1 MDKGDRVIVN
11 LGPSNRLYRKYR
23 IDGAIGVIER
33 VYSHSP
39 YTRGGI
45 TYGVRIEHKS
55 ADNGTGLFWL
65 KDNHLDKILEEI
77 EKLEQQLYKETDDMA
92 INLNNVVEGYK
103 ICEAYFNNNGDI
115 YFGIY
120 YEDIKDTPALAVVQL
135 NGRRELATIVRTNVP
150 QEEFERSPGTLT
162 FEVVGIVDDSAYN
175 ERKDKLK
182 KRAEIKEKMKER
194 AAKFQEEQFWKMIA
208 SEDAEMAE
216 LLKEYNKYG
225 K

>member
-1 MDKGDRVIVN
+1 M
-11 LGPSNRLYRKYR
+11 
-23 IDGAIGVIER
+23 
-33 VYSHSP
+33 
-39 YTRGGI
+39 
-45 TYGVRIEHKS
+45 
-55 ADNGTGLFWL
+55 
-65 KDNHLDKILEEI
+65 
-77 EKLEQQLYKETDDMA
+77 
-92 INLNNVVEGYK
+92 EGYK
-103 ICEAYFNNNGDI
+103 ICEAYSNNKGDI

-120 YEDIKDTPALAVVQL
+120 YEDIADIPSLAVVYL

-150 QEEFERSPGTLT
+150 QEELERSQSTLT

-182 KRAEIKEKMKER
+182 KRAEIKYKMKER